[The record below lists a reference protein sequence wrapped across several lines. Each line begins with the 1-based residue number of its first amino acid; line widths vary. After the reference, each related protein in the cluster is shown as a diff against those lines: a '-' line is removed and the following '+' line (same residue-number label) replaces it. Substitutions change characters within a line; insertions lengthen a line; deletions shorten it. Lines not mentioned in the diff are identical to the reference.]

1 MQSNLSQRTG
11 RSTKSH
17 GKETRL
23 NNHLHP
29 KETVETRLTEELE
42 LLRKRLGIS
51 EQLQV
56 QWIPGKHAVSEI
68 DHNKLLRGETVGD
81 AIYIYDERES
91 EALETLRHEVLE
103 HFVVDQNESD
113 YVTLI
118 NHLIEAFNIV
128 HRRRREELVARLSEL
143 V

>member
-1 MQSNLSQRTG
+1 MQSNTNQATV
-11 RSTKSH
+11 RSTKPH
-17 GKETRL
+17 GKGATA
-23 NNHLHP
+23 NNHLDP
-29 KETVETRLTEELE
+29 KQAVETHLTEELE
-42 LLRKRLGIS
+42 LLRSRLGIS
-51 EQLQV
+51 EHLQV
-56 QWIPGKHAVSEI
+56 LWTPGKPAISEI
-68 DHNKLLRGETVGD
+68 DHNKLLHGETVGD
-81 AIYIYDERES
+81 TIYIYDESES

-128 HRRRREELVARLSEL
+128 HRRRREELVAKLSQL